1 MSPPPQLCFPFTN
14 KGKGLVTHH
23 PNDSAS
29 TATLTSMTSA
39 ATKLHFTEDTESYF
53 QTTTPPIPSRT
64 TSAGSVE
71 KPGGL
76 KRAFTWRRHEST
88 STLVSEDHSFK
99 KTDEPAE
106 IVVDTALRLNALR
119 KKMAEETIDYL

>member
-1 MSPPPQLCFPFTN
+1 
-14 KGKGLVTHH
+14 
-23 PNDSAS
+23 
-29 TATLTSMTSA
+29 
-39 ATKLHFTEDTESYF
+39 
-53 QTTTPPIPSRT
+53 
-64 TSAGSVE
+64 VE
-71 KPGGL
+71 KPNGL

-119 KKMAEETIDYL
+119 KKMAEESIDYL